1 MSTSFEPRDDAR
13 AGKLAKF
20 FDLTVSGK
28 QPLQTSQ
35 HGNLF
40 IEAVCAQP
48 DHATCIN
55 KLVTSPKGLLS
66 LQACMRFNTSP
77 TFFNGLSTLLFKYIQ
92 VPTLKSI
99 SGGDLLNQVV
109 LYIVEPPIFWRPFLQ
124 AYKDDC
130 LIDDAQHS
138 FGWLLLELISLPGDK
153 ALAYYDTARDP
164 LIQTRLLNSAH
175 FAIRTVGQ
183 KIKHVLSSLLSPST
197 IEGHHGPG
205 GRHDNDFPDFRQISI
220 LPTADELTSEEP
232 PFLRVAQ
239 AIEDPDNQDSRFA
252 MHLDNQYRLLREDM
266 LGEIR
271 EELQI
276 ALGQKQGRHRGLV
289 MDGFTPVGISCGT
302 ATRRHAWGM
311 QLESHVPFNKLF
323 KAKIEAKDRK
333 NYLTAN
339 RNVFRHQSLAC
350 LILDGEVAAFP
361 AIYRDEDLLAKNSP
375 IVVLQFASGLST
387 SKTILK
393 LRVVQNIRLV
403 QIDTAVFSFEPVL
416 QRLKE
421 IKTMPLSNELLL
433 WNPTC
438 SIRQPPSPPERI
450 ITSIND
456 DPSQSLQGLLNT
468 PNTINLDPS
477 QRESLLMGLTQNV
490 SLIQGPPGNVQ
501 TS

>member
-1 MSTSFEPRDDAR
+1 MSTNFEPHDDAR

-20 FDLTVSGK
+20 FDLTLSGK

-35 HGNLF
+35 NGNLF

-55 KLVTSPKGLLS
+55 KLVTSPKGLSS
-66 LQACMRFNTSP
+66 LQACMRFNTST
-77 TFFNGLSTLLFKYIQ
+77 TFFNGSATLLFKYIQ

-99 SGGDLLNQVV
+99 SGGDLLSQVV
-109 LYIVEPPIFWRPFLQ
+109 LHIVEPPIFWKPFLQ
-124 AYKDDC
+124 AYKDDG
-130 LIDDAQHS
+130 LTDDAQHS

-153 ALAYYDTARDP
+153 ALAYYSTAQDP
-164 LIQTRLLNSAH
+164 LIQTRLLNSAQ

-183 KIKHVLSSLLSPST
+183 KIKHVLSSLISPCAN
-197 IEGHHGPG
+197 EDGPG

-220 LPTADELTSEEP
+220 LPTADELASEEP
-232 PFLRVAQ
+232 PFLRIAQ
-239 AIEDPDNQDSRFA
+239 AIEDPENQDSRLA
-252 MHLDNQYRLLREDM
+252 IHLDNQYRLLREDM

-276 ALGQKQGRHRGLV
+276 ALGQKKGRHRGLV

-302 ATRRHAWGM
+302 NTRRYAWGM
-311 QLESHVPFNKLF
+311 QLESHVSFNKLF
-323 KAKIEAKDRK
+323 KAKVEAKDRK
-333 NYLTAN
+333 AYLTAN
-339 RNVFRHQSLAC
+339 RNVFKHQSLAC

-375 IVVLQFASGLST
+375 IVVLQFASEPST

-421 IKTMPLSNELLL
+421 IKTMPLSDELLH
-433 WNPTC
+433 WNPAC
-438 SIRQPPSPPERI
+438 SIHQPPSPPQRI
-450 ITSIND
+450 IRSIND
-456 DPSQSLQGLLNT
+456 NPSQSLQDLLDTRT
-468 PNTINLDPS
+468 PINLDPS
-477 QRESLLMGLTQNV
+477 QRESLLMGLTQNL
-490 SLIQGPPGNVQ
+490 SLIQGPPGNVPAG
-501 TS
+501 